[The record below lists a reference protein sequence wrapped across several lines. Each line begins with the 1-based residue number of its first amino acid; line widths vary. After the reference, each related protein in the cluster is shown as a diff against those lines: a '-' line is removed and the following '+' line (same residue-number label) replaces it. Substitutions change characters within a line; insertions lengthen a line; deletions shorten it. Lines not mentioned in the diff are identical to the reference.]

1 MVDNGNIQN
10 SHVFQS
16 ILDFTLGCAQ
26 KAAVIFKLNVS
37 GISTQQ
43 IVYSA
48 NLE

>member
-1 MVDNGNIQN
+1 MCPTRY
-10 SHVFQS
+10 FKL
-16 ILDFTLGCAQ
+16 ILVPTLRFAQ
-26 KAAVIFKLNVS
+26 KAAVVCKINVS

>member
-1 MVDNGNIQN
+1 MVNNGNTQN
-10 SHVFQS
+10 YQLFQS

-26 KAAVIFKLNVS
+26 KAAVVFKLNVS

-48 NLE
+48 NLK